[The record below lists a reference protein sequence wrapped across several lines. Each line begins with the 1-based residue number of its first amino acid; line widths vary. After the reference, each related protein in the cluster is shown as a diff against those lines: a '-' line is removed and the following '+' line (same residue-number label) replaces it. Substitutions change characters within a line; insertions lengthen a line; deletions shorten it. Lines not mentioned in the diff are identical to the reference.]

1 MNLHRVFLTAA
12 LILGLFAFA
21 ACSDD
26 DSSTDGGT
34 PPPGTLRLSLTDAP
48 TPIEGVEALTLVLS
62 EVRVNP
68 SADDED
74 GGGWYDILPDT
85 LTQEERTVNL
95 LDYSNGEYFLIGEEL
110 LPAGVY
116 QQIRLVIEEST
127 VTVDGETYPLKIPS
141 GSTSGL
147 KLVTEFEVESEQLIG
162 LILDFDVGRS
172 LFATPPGSTNFKLK
186 PVIRVI
192 AEDVSG
198 AIAGTV
204 LPVDIDA
211 MVMAVSSDDSDTA
224 TVYVEAE
231 TGAYQ
236 LSALVPGDWS
246 VTAMAPGYVSETV
259 TGVTVTA
266 TMTSGPVDFTL
277 ELEIEAP

>member
-1 MNLHRVFLTAA
+1 MNLHRLFLTAA

-21 ACSDD
+21 ACDDD

-85 LTQEERTVNL
+85 LTQEERTINL
-95 LDYSNGEYFLIGEEL
+95 LDYSNGEYFVIGEEL

-116 QQIRLVIEEST
+116 EQIRLVIEEST
-127 VTVDGETYPLKIPS
+127 VTVDGETYPLTIPS

-162 LILDFDVGRS
+162 LILDFDVGQS

-211 MVMAVSSDDSDTA
+211 MVMAVSSDEVDTA
-224 TVYVEAE
+224 TVYVEAG

-236 LSALVPGDWS
+236 LSALVPGEYS
-246 VTAMAPGYVSETV
+246 VTALAPGYVSETV